1 MKSKKYSLLYFHHL
15 CDKYSKWIFPLHEGE
30 NIIGSDKISDI
41 FLYLNETEDYIES
54 IHCKIFVD
62 KNNNIS
68 IISLTD
74 NGSVKLENDDIK
86 KSLSPGKDYELKNKS
101 IFYLGKNL
109 KFMVIY
115 DTLDEINNF
124 FKGQRL
130 ENEFLKWKDLI
141 TYQEK
146 KTKSNIIQQRKESL
160 NKSNL
165 SNVSNNNNNVN
176 NNNNINNSLLQSN
189 KKEVNP
195 IAFNDFDQVPDD
207 IWNNDNENSM
217 NKNNLESPF
226 KQINNQNQ
234 MQKNQL
240 VKDII
245 DDTPKKS
252 QDMNISENNNINN
265 LDVKDMMYFSK
276 EQKIKNTFE
285 ENMFNHSKNISQEN
299 YDNYN
304 NYHNNNL
311 PLFQMPTTT
320 DFVPLN
326 NKYNETLNSNKDDK
340 TAKMIRELLG
350 ENNLELII
358 KNTDFNKIKKLD
370 TCYKKINKAKIES
383 GIFDIKFNK
392 KANILGKK

>member
-234 MQKNQL
+234 MQKNKL
-240 VKDII
+240 VKDSV
-245 DDTPKKS
+245 DGTPKKS

-285 ENMFNHSKNISQEN
+285 ENVFNHSKNISQEN

-304 NYHNNNL
+304 NNNL